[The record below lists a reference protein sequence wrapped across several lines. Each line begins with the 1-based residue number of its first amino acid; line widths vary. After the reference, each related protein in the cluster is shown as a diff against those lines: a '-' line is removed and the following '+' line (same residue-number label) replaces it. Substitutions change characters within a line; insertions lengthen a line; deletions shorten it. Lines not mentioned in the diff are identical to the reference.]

1 MDLITK
7 ETAEK
12 TTWMILEGL
21 GYSKKNNTD
30 LVKTVHEIFD
40 TAPIAKDFYYEI
52 ARRISY
58 KMACVLCVCACSD
71 CALIARGGKKCVQHL
86 YDWLTEENNADKS

>member
-40 TAPIAKDFYYEI
+40 TAPIEKGVEVTFCENCIFFAGSADSELGMCI
-52 ARRISY
+52 G
-58 KMACVLCVCACSD
+58 D
-71 CALIARGGKKCVQHL
+71 GKTKH
-86 YDWLTEENNADKS
+86 EKSFCR